1 MKILLL
7 AFDLFLLLLA
17 CLTVFTDWIPSYFLW
32 LFIGISYLIW
42 VIPDLLH
49 WRANPQEKKTKVEI
63 ILLVGKVLLIPLSF
77 IAFWVQMHQ

>member
-1 MKILLL
+1 MCSS
-7 AFDLFLLLLA
+7 DL
-17 CLTVFTDWIPSYFLW
+17 PSYFLW

-63 ILLVGKVLLIPLSF
+63 ALLVGKVLLIPLSF

>member
-17 CLTVFTDWIPSYFLW
+17 CFTVFTDWIPSYFLW

-49 WRANPQEKKTKVEI
+49 WRANPQVEI
-63 ILLVGKVLLIPLSF
+63 ALLVGKVLLIPLSF

>member
-7 AFDLFLLLLA
+7 ALDLFLLLLA

-32 LFIGISYLIW
+32 LFIGISYL
-42 VIPDLLH
+42 
-49 WRANPQEKKTKVEI
+49 QEKKTKVEI
-63 ILLVGKVLLIPLSF
+63 ALLVGKVLLIPLSF

>member
-7 AFDLFLLLLA
+7 ALDLFLLLLA
-17 CLTVFTDWIPSYFLW
+17 C

-63 ILLVGKVLLIPLSF
+63 TLLVGKVLLIPLSF